1 VITLALAGALLALA
15 VGAVLFFFD
24 PARHGFY
31 PTCVFHRVTGLS
43 CPGCGGLRA
52 LHQLAHGHVATAFR
66 LNALFVLLLP
76 VLGWVGVRWVWRRT
90 SGRPTRPG
98 AVRPTWLWLLLAA
111 MGVFGILRNLPIP
124 ALAWL
129 SP

>member
-1 VITLALAGALLALA
+1 MLALALAGALLALA
-15 VGAVLFFFD
+15 GGAVLFFFD

-31 PTCVFHRVTGLS
+31 PTCVFHRVTGLN

-52 LHQLAHGHVATAFR
+52 LHQLAHGHVAEAFR

-76 VLGWVGVRWVWRRT
+76 VLGWVGVRWVWRRA
-90 SGRPTRPG
+90 SGQPARPG
-98 AVRPTWLWLLLAA
+98 KVRTAWLWLLLAA
-111 MGVFGILRNLPIP
+111 MAVFGVLRNLPIA